1 MAKKDERDII
11 LDKDA
16 LINKNIFLK
25 EYTNSEASYNEFIN
39 TIEEQFFTDK
49 DKRLIITEN
58 LIGKV
63 FDSVSLPADPLE
75 GSSLKKS
82 KEAVNAL
89 YSRTPPSADAEPIPR
104 AAEPIPPAAAAAAN
118 KLTWAKDTNNQN
130 DVIILF
136 KHYINVEYNTLKNVY
151 NNFKKIKKE
160 NGDFKLDIPAN
171 QTKILAISQSDYD
184 KLKTPPEKTE
194 KQFQSFIDNFE
205 DFVKVV
211 VEGKGKGKGEGDAA
225 EAYIVIDKTKFTPD
239 IFYARIIGGYSDFSS
254 QIARELDKYKQR
266 YLSGFIKTKQS
277 LEDLVER
284 SNPLRVNYYK
294 TYNATEYTR
303 ETIKAI
309 KKALRQMEAKMKK
322 ETDDK
327 KLLLLN
333 VIRAFQLSPDD
344 NYTVNRLNSFM
355 KGENS
360 NIEITLKSQVGG
372 AGDDKIIPDYL
383 QTLRD
388 WLKGYM
394 SNDDYNKLTAYISNP
409 SDVHLEE
416 LRNLS
421 PSYREQKIQDF
432 QNMANS
438 IRDAMTLIVANIDK
452 TFNEIKITEPKAET
466 IESEIVKVMQILVDK
481 LKGTLQTAT
490 EPKEQSLELHI
501 KESIDNLV
509 VQLTKL
515 IKKIEPVAGLTTDTT
530 ADTVLSQ
537 DIIQTMGLL
546 TDTLK
551 DILGIIEKV
560 SEEAD
565 INTDIKDTL
574 QQLTIHFNTAVQN
587 IVDNNFK
594 DLVANVQ
601 AGIDLLKTTEIT
613 ETLSNFANQLDK
625 LLQSTLVGSV
635 EFLVHLDIVEVLERL
650 YEYISKID
658 KSEVDKYE
666 ADKEETLKQILKKVK
681 ETALSKP
688 FDATKISEILGKQT
702 SAIAG
707 LSAIL
712 TAIQTKLTPEPTVMV
727 ELAEAAGPAAA
738 AATGPE
744 GAAEAAGPAAAAT
757 GPEGAAEGDG
767 VAPPAAGPERAE
779 AAVAAVTRPEA
790 VLLQEQGE
798 PFLPGPPTQRAELQS
813 PGPSRSPSRQASLRE
828 DGELSAKPLELE
840 EAAAPPATWR
850 DNPLGLLPE
859 TPETPGTPGTLAM
872 RPMLPAVPPPT
883 KQAWGSRP
891 HSAEPGARSLEPV
904 GVVAASAEPVKWAL
918 RPEDIKPEDIK
929 PEDIQNDVDIIKS
942 ILDKRT
948 GNIDNFHEIINL
960 SAGTTLLGKYIIG
973 AFIIANV
980 AESSESPDKD
990 MYKLTSGIK
999 LFKER
1004 LLLLASIT
1012 SEKFNSEIQ
1021 KFKKTILPYLNTA
1034 EYTILNNRIVIN
1046 IDEIS
1051 TNLKKIFPSFTNKD
1065 STWRQLL
1072 ENILN
1077 DTPLTSG
1084 VAGRRRHS
1092 LPGGNILTDDLDSMD
1107 GGAPITTPTGQ
1118 ALTPE
1123 KLKEMKEKISIFA
1136 KSINGLKENVKN
1148 IQSKFESYDAAVP
1161 IKQFKEINL
1170 DETELKVLNT
1180 FFSTIY
1186 PKIEA
1191 YSNIKTNRGE
1201 EKDYQTLGYPQLY
1214 INGNNENDVIQYII
1228 NNILGVGT
1236 RGSTSTSPLQKA
1248 ALAARA
1254 AVLAAE
1260 AAAKAAEAGAAAAAG
1275 AAKAKAELETKIT
1288 LLKESIY
1295 NYLKQKV
1302 DKQIDETII
1311 ELNIPKKD
1319 ANTLLINILNK
1330 IPGDQT
1336 DYLADKAALTL
1347 YPERVVTKYDKFEKR
1362 NTIYTN
1368 DEYIALTEYFK
1379 KNGDVLKKDITAEA
1393 DKIKATLQQNY
1404 NDIFTLLKPFESKQ
1418 WFKDFKQNLLN
1429 LVENNK
1435 PDTPGITNTI
1445 NIIVRDIVQDIDTL
1459 SSRIQQKAQIAE
1471 KMTKE
1476 ELERAK
1482 LEQKKREY
1490 EAQKGFEV
1498 ERAQAERA
1506 KAQAEIQK
1514 VEAAKQELA
1523 TKQAEIK
1530 AKQGELDAAA
1540 AAAEKEA
1547 EAAEAAAE
1555 KPDKTQ
1561 QAEATA
1567 KALALRNVAA
1577 ARAAEADAYRNA
1589 LAKRGGANSESRKT
1603 INKSFEDI
1611 NNKIGKVVEEVT
1623 KVEKKIT
1630 NISDPA
1636 TSLALSGDRSIF
1648 NALYNKYLES
1658 KQRGDVGGDM
1668 RATEELMESLEANQ
1682 LVPRTV
1688 LAINMRD
1695 KIIFIFAT
1703 LFIRLFSLSVI
1714 EFMIEKGAIKNSNF
1728 AILGYLGLFT
1738 LVFIAFTLLVNLDMY
1753 RLRIVFNYINF
1764 HANAA
1769 NVYTYLALL
1778 WVFGGVIYY
1787 VTYYLN
1793 KDAPLLN
1800 TTDETKVRLIYRI
1813 QVISLIIWLFL
1824 VLMVSIL

>member
-1 MAKKDERDII
+1 
-11 LDKDA
+11 
-16 LINKNIFLK
+16 
-25 EYTNSEASYNEFIN
+25 
-39 TIEEQFFTDK
+39 
-49 DKRLIITEN
+49 
-58 LIGKV
+58 
-63 FDSVSLPADPLE
+63 
-75 GSSLKKS
+75 
-82 KEAVNAL
+82 
-89 YSRTPPSADAEPIPR
+89 
-104 AAEPIPPAAAAAAN
+104 
-118 KLTWAKDTNNQN
+118 
-130 DVIILF
+130 
-136 KHYINVEYNTLKNVY
+136 
-151 NNFKKIKKE
+151 
-160 NGDFKLDIPAN
+160 
-171 QTKILAISQSDYD
+171 
-184 KLKTPPEKTE
+184 
-194 KQFQSFIDNFE
+194 
-205 DFVKVV
+205 
-211 VEGKGKGKGEGDAA
+211 
-225 EAYIVIDKTKFTPD
+225 
-239 IFYARIIGGYSDFSS
+239 
-254 QIARELDKYKQR
+254 LDKYKQR
-266 YLSGFIKTKQS
+266 YLKGFIKTKQS

-344 NYTVNRLNSFM
+344 KYTVNRLNSFM
-355 KGENS
+355 IGNDGSKI
-360 NIEITLKSQVGG
+360 NIPTPQSGG

-388 WLKGYM
+388 WLRGYM
-394 SNDDYNKLTAYISNP
+394 LTDDYTKLTAYISNP

-416 LRNLS
+416 LKNLS

-432 QNMANS
+432 QAMALS
-438 IRDAMTLIVANIDK
+438 IQDAMTLIVANIDK
-452 TFNEIKITEPKAET
+452 TFEKIQMTEPKAET

-481 LKGTLQTAT
+481 LKGTLQIAK
-490 EPKEQSLELHI
+490 ESKEQSLELHI

-509 VQLTKL
+509 AQLTTL

-537 DIIQTMGLL
+537 DIMKTMGLL
-546 TDTLK
+546 TNTLN
-551 DILGIIEKV
+551 DILGVIQKV

-574 QQLTIHFNTAVQN
+574 QQLTVHLNAAVQN

-594 DLVANVQ
+594 DLVVNVQ
-601 AGIDLLKTTEIT
+601 AGIDLLKTTEIS

-635 EFLVHLDIVEVLERL
+635 EFLVHLDIAKVLERL

-658 KSEVDKYE
+658 KSE
-666 ADKEETLKQILKKVK
+666 ADKADNEKELKQILEKVK
-681 ETALSKP
+681 KTALEP
-688 FDATKISEILGKQT
+688 FDATKISEILGTQT
-702 SAIAG
+702 EAIEK
-707 LSAIL
+707 LSALL
-712 TAIQTKLTPEPTVMV
+712 TIIQDKLFNIEIVLPYAIGA
-727 ELAEAAGPAAA
+727 AEKAATIAVVAAA
-738 AATGPE
+738 AAGEALKAVKNTE
-744 GAAEAAGPAAAAT
+744 LENIELINAAQRAAAAVSVEIT
-757 GPEGAAEGDG
+757 NEYKVESKIAKVDAARDAAIKATKDLLIGIAHVMGADDEKRAITEAFNNEIAKQGEEVDANNIEVHIDELLEAKENTILALEKGIDAVKQATTKATEGAT
-767 VAPPAAGPERAE
+767 AAASAAAARAE
-779 AAVAAVTRPEA
+779 
-790 VLLQEQGE
+790 
-798 PFLPGPPTQRAELQS
+798 
-813 PGPSRSPSRQASLRE
+813 
-828 DGELSAKPLELE
+828 E
-840 EAAAPPATWR
+840 EAAARAEEEAAAKARAEEEAAARARAEEEAARARAEEEAVAAARAEEEARAKTAPPPGLTAI
-850 DNPLGLLPE
+850 DNPLF
-859 TPETPGTPGTLAM
+859 
-872 RPMLPAVPPPT
+872 
-883 KQAWGSRP
+883 
-891 HSAEPGARSLEPV
+891 
-904 GVVAASAEPVKWAL
+904 VVSEEK
-918 RPEDIKPEDIK
+918 D
-929 PEDIQNDVDIIKS
+929 
-942 ILDKRT
+942 
-948 GNIDNFHEIINL
+948 EINKI
-960 SAGTTLLGKYIIG
+960 
-973 AFIIANV
+973 
-980 AESSESPDKD
+980 
-990 MYKLTSGIK
+990 
-999 LFKER
+999 
-1004 LLLLASIT
+1004 
-1012 SEKFNSEIQ
+1012 IQ
-1021 KFKKTILPYLNTA
+1021 KFKAVYRERISATKYNELHEIIEYVNINVSNPINKQAVILSFINANIIESHKTIDKNYYILTSPEGNASFIGTMETYSNKPTLSLITIYREIVKSIKEKYNNNEQQIANNITTAFGNEIIFHTTEGTYKLEEYNTNIQKLATIFGINLESLIGNKLTWMDIICKIEDTKPY
-1034 EYTILNNRIVIN
+1034 YYKILNLSSS
-1046 IDEIS
+1046 S
-1051 TNLKKIFPSFTNKD
+1051 TIKY
-1065 STWRQLL
+1065 R
-1072 ENILN
+1072 N
-1077 DTPLTSG
+1077 DTIKKYLASNNLERLFGIQDTSLPSQP
-1084 VAGRRRHS
+1084 GRR
-1092 LPGGNILTDDLDSMD
+1092 GGNILTDDLYSMD

-1148 IQSKFESYDAAVP
+1148 IQSKFESYEATVQ
-1161 IKQFKEINL
+1161 IKSFEEINL

-1191 YSNIKTNRGE
+1191 YSNIKNNRGE

-1214 INGNNENDVIQYII
+1214 IKEYNSESIQTFKNYIESSSLFRTRTQTSSPEN
-1228 NNILGVGT
+1228 LMA
-1236 RGSTSTSPLQKA
+1236 SA
-1248 ALAARA
+1248 AS
-1254 AVLAAE
+1254 
-1260 AAAKAAEAGAAAAAG
+1260 AAAAS
-1275 AAKAKAELETKIT
+1275 AATGNTTEATINA
-1288 LLKESIY
+1288 LKESIKMF
-1295 NYLKQKV
+1295 LKNKINN
-1302 DKQIDETII
+1302 DINTFT
-1311 ELNIPKKD
+1311 KKD
-1319 ANTLLINILNK
+1319 PKTLITILNK
-1330 IPGDQT
+1330 LPGNKENYISDIKTFT
-1336 DYLADKAALTL
+1336 DY
-1347 YPERVVTKYDKFEKR
+1347 PEKIISKYGEFQTRGTK
-1362 NTIYTN
+1362 YTN
-1368 DEYIALTEYFK
+1368 DEYIALTDYFK

-1393 DKIKATLQQNY
+1393 EKIKATLQQNY

-1429 LVENNK
+1429 LLENNK
-1435 PDTPGITNTI
+1435 PDTPAITNTI

-1498 ERAQAERA
+1498 ERAQAERE
-1506 KAQAEIQK
+1506 KAQAEREK
-1514 VEAAKQELA
+1514 LAAVKAEVEREKLAAAKAEAERKSEAAGGGMKYGGVIPEET
-1523 TKQAEIK
+1523 TKTVDKKSRETIK
-1530 AKQGELDAAA
+1530 NSF
-1540 AAAEKEA
+1540 EA
-1547 EAAEAAAE
+1547 
-1555 KPDKTQ
+1555 
-1561 QAEATA
+1561 
-1567 KALALRNVAA
+1567 
-1577 ARAAEADAYRNA
+1577 
-1589 LAKRGGANSESRKT
+1589 
-1603 INKSFEDI
+1603 INKNIDS
-1611 NNKIGKVVEEVT
+1611 VVKEFT
-1623 KVEKKIT
+1623 NVEKKIT

-1648 NALYNKYLES
+1648 NALYDKYLES

-1787 VTYYLN
+1787 ITYYLN